1 MSGTPVAINP
11 ALVAVSVKYRN
22 PAVSLIADQV
32 LPRVPVNVKEFK
44 YKIYDLAQGITVP
57 NTFVG
62 RRGQPGEVSFS
73 SSETT
78 ALAEDYGLDDPVPQD
93 DIDQAAASAANG
105 GVSVDPLMDS
115 TEYLTDLLLLDR
127 EIRTAG
133 LIFNPNTY
141 KAGYKVQLAG
151 TDQFDHADSDALGVL
166 NDALDATLIYRPN
179 VLVIG
184 QSAWTKLRVNRSLLA
199 ALQPNVDAPKGILT
213 REQVAELLE
222 IDRVIVGSSF
232 VNQAKKGQ
240 DVVPVRT
247 WGKHVALLHVNPQ
260 ANNNRGITFGFTA
273 QYGTR
278 IAGSQ
283 PDSKIGLRGGQ
294 RVRVG
299 ETVKEKVIAPELGYF
314 IQDAVS

>member
-1 MSGTPVAINP
+1 MSGTPFSVNP
-11 ALVAVSVKYRN
+11 SLVALSVKYRN
-22 PAVSLIADQV
+22 PAVSLIADLV

-44 YKIYDLAQGITVP
+44 YKEYDLAQGITVP

-62 RRGQPGEVSFS
+62 RRGQPNEVSFAS
-73 SSETT
+73 TERTD
-78 ALAEDYGLDDPVPQD
+78 LAEDYGLDDPVPQD
-93 DIDQAAASAANG
+93 DIDQAAASETNG
-105 GVSVDPLMDS
+105 GIVVDPLMDS
-115 TEYLTDLLLLDR
+115 TEYLTDLILLDR

-133 LIFNPNTY
+133 LIFNPATY

-151 TDQFDHADSDALGVL
+151 TDQFSHKDSDALGVL

-179 VLVIG
+179 TLVIG
-184 QSAWTKLRVNRSLLA
+184 QAAWTKLRANRSMLA
-199 ALQPNVDAPKGILT
+199 ALQPNVADPKGLLT

-240 DVVPVRT
+240 NPVALRT
-247 WGKHVALLHVNPQ
+247 WGKHIALLHINPQ

-314 IQDAVS
+314 IQDAVA